1 MWYNVYWI
9 ISLEEIW
16 IKIKINGYLKNITD
30 NTKEEFKIIGIRNKN
45 KITYI
50 KEETKHT
57 INIISNNKVILL
69 RENKEIKH
77 TFIFVSNK
85 EISTEYFLK
94 SQNLS
99 IDIDIKVISLKVEEN
114 IIDIEYIVKDSDNKY
129 EYKIEMSDL

>member
-1 MWYNVYWI
+1 M
-9 ISLEEIW
+9 EEIW